1 MQTRSIVA
9 ARRHDLDLATRRT
22 MTPAF
27 GILASDPRRSWDET
41 VAMVRHAETCGF
53 SSVCI
58 WDHPNFPG
66 MDPVAGLAALAA
78 RTSSI
83 RLWANVLV
91 VPYRSPGLMAHA
103 MACVDVISG
112 GRLILGLGAGWDERE
127 FRAYG
132 IRYESLASRRTQLAD
147 AICVV
152 DEMWRNERATYVG
165 KSVQVLD
172 ATCEPKPVQKPR
184 PPIWVGSHGG
194 MRALREVVVPL
205 ADGWNIGIP
214 SSPSAPPLD
223 ETIATFR
230 ELCGRLG
237 RDPAAYTIST
247 NLLVAGHG
255 SDERLKGMY
264 SNHIDPAKLH
274 ALDDPA
280 RLMGRIDSLR
290 DLGVSHIVIGLI
302 SSTILDDLTQFT
314 ETVVQAVG
322 R

>member
-1 MQTRSIVA
+1 MRSGNIVA
-9 ARRHDLDLATRRT
+9 GRRHDLVRTRRT
-22 MTPAF
+22 MKPAF
-27 GILASDPRRSWDET
+27 GILASDPQRSWHDT
-41 VAMVRHAETCGF
+41 VAMVSHAETCGF

-66 MDPVAGLAALAA
+66 MDPIAGLAALAA
-78 RTSSI
+78 RTTKI

-91 VPYRSPGLMAHA
+91 VPYRSPALMAHA
-103 MACVDVISG
+103 MACIDVISG
-112 GRLILGLGAGWDERE
+112 GRLILGLGTGWDERE

-147 AICVV
+147 AIRIV
-152 DEMWRNERATYVG
+152 DEMWTHERSTYVG
-165 KSVQVLD
+165 TSVQVVD
-172 ATCEPKPVQKPR
+172 AVCEPKPVQKPR

-194 MRALREVVVPL
+194 MRALQEVVVPL

-223 ETIATFR
+223 ETIAAFR
-230 ELCGRLG
+230 ELCERLG

-255 SDERLKGMY
+255 SDERLNGMY

-274 ALDDPA
+274 ALADPA
-280 RLMGRIDSLR
+280 RLRGHIESLR
-290 DLGVSHIVIGLI
+290 DLGISHIVIGLI
-302 SSTILDDLTQFT
+302 SSPILDDLTEFT
-314 ETVVQAVG
+314 ETVLQPVG
-322 R
+322 Q